1 MPTFAVAR
9 PQRPAWTVVYPQKM
23 STYAAKDPIESV
35 LDEITA
41 ESGMA
46 VVIVDR
52 NTQVVAMSNDNSIC
66 RALNPLNT
74 FVGPCASDCG
84 RAFERTKEAGAPV
97 DFECHAGLQCRSV
110 PLGASGKQLVAITGR
125 TFVKASNYRQ
135 ATARAISGDWSSFP
149 PTKIFANVILSGSVN
164 ELNRLDRQVS
174 ELDKQLFSDLSKRVK
189 EPAAVPVEPTR
200 ATAEPNAGT
209 PDPFESSL
217 LNYKLESE
225 PAAGESQ
232 PDPFASS
239 MMNFRLESLP
249 TFQQH
254 DVADREAWR
263 SFIPSLLKV
272 SYKLAC
278 RRILEFLSRH
288 YGIESSLWLQREA
301 GEFETAA
308 VFGEFEDK
316 PVRFGITPDDKRIRA
331 AVRDDS
337 PIVLKERQAGT
348 DKKARL
354 IQLFPVVIGGE
365 VRNALGVA
373 REQMD
378 PELSARVLK
387 FCRYVASRLE
397 ILRLREAV
405 AERERLNRMLR
416 EFSGQLRNIDEDNF
430 WQRLISVSAELVQAE
445 RASLLVLG
453 PSEGLTPKATVG
465 IRMDLSIADDVG
477 DRVAKEI
484 LQRGKPVLVMDIAR
498 AQMPP
503 APVDRRYKGT
513 SFISYPILLGDKG
526 LAVMNFTEKA
536 GGERFERHDL
546 ELLDSIAPL
555 IAVAVDRMA
564 LRDKAGEYAQ
574 LSITDPLTGLL
585 NRRYIEERLGEELNR
600 ADRSGGP
607 VSFMMLD
614 VDEFKSYND
623 RYGHPAGDEALKIV
637 GQILRENLRGADVAA
652 RYGGE
657 EFSVL
662 LPETSAEE
670 AESIAERVRRHVEET
685 KFPKRKVTV
694 SIGIAMFGGNLHS
707 VEHLIKAADNAL
719 YAAKHAGRNAVRI
732 FSESDLD
739 AGENV
744 H

>member
-1 MPTFAVAR
+1 MP
-9 PQRPAWTVVYPQKM
+9 K
-23 STYAAKDPIESV
+23 SPIENV

-52 NTQVVAMSNDNSIC
+52 NTHVVAMSNDNSIC
-66 RALNPLNT
+66 RALNPPDT
-74 FVGPCASDCG
+74 FVGACAQDCG
-84 RAFERTKEAGAPV
+84 RAFDRTREAGAPV

-110 PLGASGKQLVAITGR
+110 PLGAGNKQLVAITGR

-135 ATARAISGDWSSFP
+135 ATARAIAGDWSSFP
-149 PTKIFANVILSGSVN
+149 PTKIFENVILSGSVN

-174 ELDKQLFSDLSKRVK
+174 ELNNELFANVGKRSKEVTVHK
-189 EPAAVPVEPTR
+189 VEPANIEVPSTVPQT
-200 ATAEPNAGT
+200 GKQT

-217 LNYKLESE
+217 LNYKLEPE
-225 PAAGESQ
+225 QTAGEGQ
-232 PDPFASS
+232 IDPFASS
-239 MMNFRLESLP
+239 MMNFRLESIQAIQP
-249 TFQQH
+249 H
-254 DVADREAWR
+254 DIADREAWR

-308 VFGEFEDK
+308 VYGEFEDK

-337 PIVLKERQAGT
+337 PIVLKERQTDA

-405 AERERLNRMLR
+405 ADRERLNRMLR
-416 EFSGQLRNIDEDNF
+416 EFNDQLRKIDDETF
-430 WQRLISVSAELVQAE
+430 WQGLTSVSAELVQAE

-453 PSEGLTPKATVG
+453 PSEKLTAKATIG
-465 IRMDLSIADDVG
+465 IRMDLSIAEDIG
-477 DRVAKEI
+477 ERVAKSI
-484 LQRGKPVLVMDIAR
+484 LEKGKPVLVMDVAR
-498 AQMPP
+498 AQLPP
-503 APVDRRYKGT
+503 SPAERRYRST
-513 SFISYPILLGDKG
+513 SFISYPITIGERSIGVINFTDKVGGDK
-526 LAVMNFTEKA
+526 
-536 GGERFERHDL
+536 FERRDL
-546 ELLDSIAPL
+546 ELLDSIAPQ

-585 NRRYIEERLGEELNR
+585 NRRYIEERLAEEINR
-600 ADRSGGP
+600 SDRNGAP

-623 RYGHPAGDEALKIV
+623 RYGHPAGDEALEML
-637 GQILRENLRGADVAA
+637 GHILRENLRGADVAA

-662 LPETSAEE
+662 LPETSIDE
-670 AESIAERVRRHVEET
+670 AQSIAERIRRNVEET

-694 SIGIAMFGGNLHS
+694 SIGLATLGGNTNS
-707 VEHLIKAADNAL
+707 VRELISSADIAL
-719 YAAKHAGRNAVRI
+719 YEAKRAGRNNIKVYN
-732 FSESDLD
+732 ESTMDPT
-739 AGENV
+739 EQV

>member
-1 MPTFAVAR
+1 
-9 PQRPAWTVVYPQKM
+9 M
-23 STYAAKDPIESV
+23 STATPKNPVENV

-52 NTQVVAMSNDNSIC
+52 NTHVVAMSNDNSIC
-66 RALNPLNT
+66 RALNPPET
-74 FVGPCASDCG
+74 FVGACAEDCG
-84 RAFERTKEAGAPV
+84 RAFDRTREAGAPV

-110 PLGASGKQLVAITGR
+110 PLGTGNKQLVAITGR
-125 TFVKASNYRQ
+125 TFVKASKYRQ
-135 ATARAISGDWSSFP
+135 ATARAITGDWSSFP
-149 PTKIFANVILSGSVN
+149 PTKIFENVILSGSVN

-174 ELDKQLFSDLSKRVK
+174 ELNSELFTNAAKRPKEITVQK
-189 EPAAVPVEPTR
+189 VEPAPVVAPVER
-200 ATAEPNAGT
+200 ST

-217 LNYKLESE
+217 LNYKIE
-225 PAAGESQ
+225 PEHSPGEGQ
-232 PDPFASS
+232 IDPFASS
-239 MMNFRLESLP
+239 MMNFRLESIQSIQP
-249 TFQQH
+249 H
-254 DVADREAWR
+254 DIADREAWR
-263 SFIPSLLKV
+263 SFIPALLKV

-308 VFGEFEDK
+308 VYGEFEDK
-316 PVRFGITPDDKRIRA
+316 PVRFGISPDDKRIRA

-337 PIVLKERQAGT
+337 PIVLKERQTDA

-405 AERERLNRMLR
+405 ADRERLNRMLR
-416 EFSGQLRNIDEDNF
+416 EFNDQLRRIDDEHF
-430 WQRLISVSAELVQAE
+430 WQGLTSVSAELVQAE
-445 RASLLVLG
+445 RASLLVVG
-453 PSEGLTPKATVG
+453 AAEQLTAKATIG
-465 IRMDLSIADDVG
+465 IRMDLSIAEDIG
-477 DRVAKEI
+477 DRVAKSI
-484 LQRGKPVLVMDIAR
+484 LEKGKPVLVMDVAR
-498 AQMPP
+498 AQLSP
-503 APVDRRYKGT
+503 APAERRYKTT
-513 SFISYPILLGDKG
+513 SFISYPITIGEKAIG
-526 LAVMNFTEKA
+526 IINFTDKV
-536 GGERFERHDL
+536 GGEKFERRDL
-546 ELLDSIAPL
+546 EMLDSIAPQ

-585 NRRYIEERLGEELNR
+585 NRRYIEERLAEEINR
-600 ADRSGGP
+600 SDRSGAP
-607 VSFMMLD
+607 VTFMMLD

-623 RYGHPAGDEALKIV
+623 RYGHPAGDEALEMI

-662 LPETSAEE
+662 LPETSVDE
-670 AESIAERVRRHVEET
+670 AQAIAERIRKHVEET

-694 SIGIAMFGGNLHS
+694 SIGIATLGGNTDS
-707 VEHLIKAADNAL
+707 VKELVSAADVAL
-719 YAAKHAGRNAVRI
+719 YEAKNAGRNNIKV
-732 FSESDLD
+732 FNESTMDPN
-739 AGENV
+739 ENV

>member
-1 MPTFAVAR
+1 
-9 PQRPAWTVVYPQKM
+9 M
-23 STYAAKDPIESV
+23 STLTPKSPIENV

-52 NTQVVAMSNDNSIC
+52 NTHVVAMSNDNSIC
-66 RALNPLNT
+66 RALNPPDT
-74 FVGPCASDCG
+74 FVGACAEDCG
-84 RAFERTKEAGAPV
+84 RAYERTREAGAPV

-110 PLGASGKQLVAITGR
+110 PMGTGNKQLIAITGR
-125 TFVKASNYRQ
+125 TFVKASKYRQ
-135 ATARAISGDWSSFP
+135 ATARAIGGDWSSFP
-149 PTKIFANVILSGSVN
+149 PTKFFENVILSGSVN

-174 ELDKQLFSDLSKRVK
+174 ELDRDLFADTPKRAKEITVQK
-189 EPAAVPVEPTR
+189 VEPAPVVPLSDR
-200 ATAEPNAGT
+200 KA

-217 LNYKLESE
+217 LNYKIE
-225 PAAGESQ
+225 PEHAPGEGQ

-239 MMNFRLESLP
+239 MMNFRLETVQSIQP
-249 TFQQH
+249 H
-254 DVADREAWR
+254 DIADREAWR

-308 VFGEFEDK
+308 VYGEFEDK

-337 PIVLKERQAGT
+337 PIVLKERQTDA

-405 AERERLNRMLR
+405 ADRERLNRMLR
-416 EFSGQLRNIDEDNF
+416 EFNDQLRKIDEENF
-430 WQRLISVSAELVQAE
+430 WHGLTSVSAELVQAE
-445 RASLLVLG
+445 RASLLVVG
-453 PSEGLTPKATVG
+453 PTDALTAKATIG
-465 IRMDLSIADDVG
+465 IRMDLSIAEDIG
-477 DRVAKEI
+477 DRVAKSI
-484 LQRGKPVLVMDIAR
+484 LEKGKPVLVLDVAR
-498 AQMPP
+498 AQLPP
-503 APVDRRYKGT
+503 APPDRRYRTT
-513 SFISYPILLGDKG
+513 SFISYPIMIGERSVAVINFTDKVGGDK
-526 LAVMNFTEKA
+526 
-536 GGERFERHDL
+536 FERRDL
-546 ELLDSIAPL
+546 ELLDSIAPQ

-564 LRDKAGEYAQ
+564 MRDKAGAYAQ
-574 LSITDPLTGLL
+574 LSITDTLTGLL
-585 NRRYIEERLGEELNR
+585 NRRYIEERLAEEINR
-600 ADRSGGP
+600 SDRSGAP
-607 VSFMMLD
+607 VTLLMLD

-623 RYGHPAGDEALKIV
+623 RYGHPAGDEALEMI
-637 GQILRENLRGADVAA
+637 GHILRENLRGADVAA

-662 LPETSAEE
+662 LPETSVEE
-670 AESIAERVRRHVEET
+670 AEAIAERIRRHVEVT

-694 SIGIAMFGGNLHS
+694 SIGIAPLGGNVNTVKEL
-707 VEHLIKAADNAL
+707 VKAADLAL
-719 YAAKHAGRNAVRI
+719 YEAKRDGRNNVKI
-732 FSESDLD
+732 YNESMTD

>member
-1 MPTFAVAR
+1 
-9 PQRPAWTVVYPQKM
+9 M
-23 STYAAKDPIESV
+23 SSAPPKSPVESV

-52 NTQVVAMSNDNSIC
+52 NMHVVAMSNDNSIC
-66 RALNPLNT
+66 RALNPPDT
-74 FVGPCASDCG
+74 FVGACAEDCG
-84 RAFERTKEAGAPV
+84 RAYERTREAGAPV

-110 PLGASGKQLVAITGR
+110 PMGTGNKQLVAITGR
-125 TFVKASNYRQ
+125 TFVKASKYRR
-135 ATARAISGDWSSFP
+135 ATARAIGGDWSSFP
-149 PTKIFANVILSGSVN
+149 PTKIFENVILSGSVN

-174 ELDKQLFSDLSKRVK
+174 ELDRDLFAETPKRAKEITVHTV
-189 EPAAVPVEPTR
+189 EPAPVVPIR
-200 ATAEPNAGT
+200 QA

-217 LNYKLESE
+217 LNYKIE
-225 PAAGESQ
+225 PEHAPGEGQ

-239 MMNFRLESLP
+239 MMNFRLETVQSIQP
-249 TFQQH
+249 H
-254 DVADREAWR
+254 DIADREAWR

-308 VFGEFEDK
+308 VYGEFEDK

-337 PIVLKERQAGT
+337 PIVLKERQTDA

-405 AERERLNRMLR
+405 ADRERLNRMLR
-416 EFSGQLRNIDEDNF
+416 EFNDQLRKIDEENF
-430 WQRLISVSAELVQAE
+430 WHGLTSVSAELVQAE
-445 RASLLVLG
+445 RASLLVVG
-453 PSEGLTPKATVG
+453 PTDGLTAKATIG
-465 IRMDLSIADDVG
+465 IRMDLSIAEDIG
-477 DRVAKEI
+477 DRVAKSI
-484 LQRGKPVLVMDIAR
+484 LEKGKPVLVLDVAR
-498 AQMPP
+498 AQLSP
-503 APVDRRYKGT
+503 APADRRYRTT
-513 SFISYPILLGDKG
+513 SFISYPIMIGERSI
-526 LAVMNFTEKA
+526 AVINFTDKV
-536 GGERFERHDL
+536 GGEKFERRDL
-546 ELLDSIAPL
+546 ELLDSIAPQ

-564 LRDKAGEYAQ
+564 LRDKAGAYAQ
-574 LSITDPLTGLL
+574 LSITDTLTGLL
-585 NRRYIEERLGEELNR
+585 NRRYIEERLAEEINR
-600 ADRSGGP
+600 SDRNGAP
-607 VSFMMLD
+607 LTFMMLD

-623 RYGHPAGDEALKIV
+623 RYGHPAGDEALEMI
-637 GQILRENLRGADVAA
+637 GHILRENLRGADVAA

-662 LPETSAEE
+662 LPETSVEE
-670 AESIAERVRRHVEET
+670 AEAIAERIRRHVEVT
-685 KFPKRKVTV
+685 KFPKRKVTI
-694 SIGIAMFGGNLHS
+694 SIGIAPMGGNVNTVKELVS
-707 VEHLIKAADNAL
+707 AADVAL
-719 YAAKHAGRNAVRI
+719 YEAKRDGRNNVKI
-732 FSESDLD
+732 YNESMID

>member
-1 MPTFAVAR
+1 MGRTGEAD
-9 PQRPAWTVVYPQKM
+9 RPARLGVYALKM
-23 STYAAKDPIESV
+23 STSVPQNPIESM

-66 RALNPLNT
+66 RSLNPLDT
-74 FVGPCASDCG
+74 FVGACAEDCG
-84 RAFERTKEAGAPV
+84 KAFERTRDAGAPI

-110 PLGASGKQLVAITGR
+110 PLSPTGKQLVAITGR
-125 TFVKASNYRQ
+125 TFVKAHNYRQ
-135 ATARAISGDWSSFP
+135 ATARAINGDWRSYS
-149 PTKIFANVILSGSVN
+149 PTKFFENVILSGSAG
-164 ELNRLDRQVS
+164 EINRLDRQVS
-174 ELDKQLFSDLSKRVK
+174 ELNKELFADAGKRSKSATVQ
-189 EPAAVPVEPTR
+189 PVESVP
-200 ATAEPNAGT
+200 EPPVNREPS
-209 PDPFESSL
+209 PDPFESSMMNFRL
-217 LNYKLESE
+217 DAEH
-225 PAAGESQ
+225 ATGEAQ

-239 MMNFRLESLP
+239 LMNFQVDAAQS
-249 TFQQH
+249 FQQH
-254 DVADREAWR
+254 DVVDREAWR

-278 RRILEFLSRH
+278 RRILEFLSRQ

-337 PIVLKERQAGT
+337 PIVLKERQTDA

-397 ILRLREAV
+397 ILRLREAL
-405 AERERLNRMLR
+405 ADRERLNRMLR
-416 EFSGQLRNIDEDNF
+416 EFTEQLRNIDEDSF

-453 PSEGLTPKATVG
+453 PSEALKAKATVG
-465 IRMDLSIADDVG
+465 IRMDLTIAEDVG
-477 DRVAKEI
+477 DRVAKDI
-484 LQRGKPVLVMDIAR
+484 LQKGKPVLVMDIAR
-498 AQMPP
+498 AHLPP
-503 APVDRRYKGT
+503 APADRRYRST
-513 SFISYPILLGDKG
+513 SFISYPITLGDKG
-526 LAVMNFTEKA
+526 IAIMNFTDKV
-536 GGERFERHDL
+536 GGERFERRDL
-546 ELLDSIAPL
+546 ELLDSIAPQ
-555 IAVAVDRMA
+555 IAVAVDRMT
-564 LRDKAGEYAQ
+564 LRDKAGEYEQ

-585 NRRYIEERLGEELNR
+585 NRRYIEERLAEEINR
-600 ADRSGGP
+600 GDRSGAP
-607 VSFMMLD
+607 VTMLMLD

-623 RYGHPAGDEALKIV
+623 KHGHPAGDEALELI

-662 LPETSAEE
+662 LPETNLEE
-670 AESIAERVRRHVEET
+670 AEAIAERIRRHVEET

-694 SIGIAMFGGNLHS
+694 SIGIATIGGS
-707 VEHLIKAADNAL
+707 VNSADTLKKAADRAL
-719 YAAKHAGRNAVRI
+719 YRAKDSGRNNVKLFNENDI
-732 FSESDLD
+732 DLS
-739 AGENV
+739 ENV